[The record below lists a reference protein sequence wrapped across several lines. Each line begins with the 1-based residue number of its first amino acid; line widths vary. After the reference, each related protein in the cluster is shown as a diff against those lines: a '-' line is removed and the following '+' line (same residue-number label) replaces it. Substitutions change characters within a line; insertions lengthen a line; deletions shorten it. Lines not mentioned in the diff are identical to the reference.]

1 MKFKYSHFIHL
12 DPFSSISYDLI
23 HCDPFHP
30 FWSIAILDSL
40 TSILNETF
48 FNQKLGVLKKY
59 LGYFVNTLTQSD
71 VAQFWPTAYNC
82 SYQAS
87 TFAVRTKIH
96 DSRIALTPAFISK
109 INDVIRIVITR
120 LENNPSRLHLSS
132 TASLAGEASSAVYTL
147 QSVPQTNIAE
157 TSLRN
162 CWIIAEILLRH
173 YWE

>member
-1 MKFKYSHFIHL
+1 MRLFY
-12 DPFSSISYDLI
+12 
-23 HCDPFHP
+23 
-30 FWSIAILDSL
+30 
-40 TSILNETF
+40 
-48 FNQKLGVLKKY
+48 QKLGVLKKY

-162 CWIIAEILLRH
+162 C
-173 YWE
+173 